1 MATWLPLAW
10 TIHNYVVITSMVH
23 SLLYLSSR
31 SAYIKNPPT
40 APVTCLPQDPSLRS
54 TYPEAYQPT
63 HHSPTPKTRLLSR
76 HPIPKTCLPPRPAYP
91 QDLPSPKIRLPSKP
105 AYTSLAYFLPPRSV
119 YLQDHLN
126 PRPTYPQD
134 QPTPKNRLHPTPSC
148 LPPRPA
154 YQQDL
159 PTNKTCLPP

>member
-10 TIHNYVVITSMVH
+10 SIHNYVVITSMVH

-40 APVTCLPQDPSLRS
+40 APVTCLPQDPSLRP

-76 HPIPKTCLPPRPAYP
+76 QPIPKTCLLPRPAFP
-91 QDLPSPKIRLPSKP
+91 QDPPTVKTSIHITRLLPTPKIRLPSRPPKP
-105 AYTSLAYFLPPRSV
+105 KTNLP
-119 YLQDHLN
+119 
-126 PRPTYPQD
+126 PRPTYTQEP
-134 QPTPKNRLHPTPSC
+134 PTPNT
-148 LPPRPA
+148 
-154 YQQDL
+154 
-159 PTNKTCLPP
+159 